1 MSRVT
6 VQSLEKSYGGRD
18 LFDGLSF
25 ELAPGMRLAIAGPNG
40 CGKST
45 LMRILAG
52 EDRPDGGQVS
62 MARNARVGYVRQE
75 LDQADLEQRLLA
87 WVLSALPSWNDF
99 WDDWEEAVQTRDEA
113 MLERLSHQ
121 QAEFEEQYGYNP
133 DHQARAILSGL
144 GFSEADL
151 FKSLKELSGGWRER
165 AKLGK
170 VLLQGADVL
179 LLDEPTNHLDLEAV
193 EWLEQYLL
201 GFRGALAFV
210 AHDRVFLER
219 VGTHVLFVSGGRTA
233 LRKGTFSQFLEWE
246 QETAQQRS
254 REAAKLSNRIESEM
268 SYIRRFRV
276 KARKAAQAQ
285 SKLKKVEKL
294 QTELAKLQSE
304 QKASRPGKSLSFR
317 LPEPQRGDK
326 VAINAVDLRF
336 HYPGGESVWDGLGFQ
351 LFRGKKVA
359 LAAPN
364 GAGKTTLL
372 KIITGSLQPDQG
384 YVKIGQNTRLGYF
397 SQHQSEIL
405 NTGNTV
411 IGEIRRLCDPNLT
424 EEQLMSVLGLFLLG
438 ESYFERRVD
447 SLSGGE
453 KNRLILATLFLAR
466 ANLLILDEPTNH
478 LDLES
483 RMGLVS
489 ALKDYEGTLF
499 FVAHDRYL
507 LHEVAEEV
515 WSLSRSGITQHTGFE
530 AWDAW
535 RRQQLAGAGTQGGG
549 TETVAG
555 EVPDASEQGV
565 RPLPEKGGEGGAA
578 PRLSKEEKRRLAEA
592 RNQLY
597 RKLKPLKKEY
607 DAKEA
612 ELEKV
617 LAEMG
622 VLEERMNDP
631 ATYEKPEQALKVN
644 TAYREA
650 EDWSERLMEHMQEL
664 EEAMEAINTERA
676 QLGAE

>member
-18 LFDGLSF
+18 LFGGLSF

-40 CGKST
+40 CGKTT

-52 EDRPDGGQVS
+52 ESSADAGQVS
-62 MARNARVGYVRQE
+62 MAKGARVGYVRQE
-75 LDQADLEQRLLA
+75 LDEADLAERLLS
-87 WVLSALPSWNDF
+87 WVLSALPSWHDF
-99 WDDWEEAVQTRDEA
+99 WDEWEAAVQAGDKVK
-113 MLERLSHQ
+113 LERLSHQ
-121 QAEFEEQYGYNP
+121 QAEFEQQYGYNP
-133 DHQARAILSGL
+133 DHQARTILSGL
-144 GFSEADL
+144 GFSESDL
-151 FKSLKELSGGWRER
+151 LKTLGELSGGWRER
-165 AKLGK
+165 AKLSR

-201 GFRGALAFV
+201 GFRGTLAFV
-210 AHDRVFLER
+210 AHDRIFLEK
-219 VGTHVLFVSGGRTA
+219 VGTHVLFVAGGRA
-233 LRKGTFSQFLEWE
+233 LLRKGTFSQFLEWE
-246 QETAQQRS
+246 QENREQLN

-294 QTELAKLQSE
+294 QTELARLQGE
-304 QKASRPGKSLSFR
+304 QSSARPGKSLSFR
-317 LPEPQRGDK
+317 LPEPKRGDK

-336 HYPGGESVWDGLGFQ
+336 SYPGGESVWDGLGFQ

-372 KIITGSLQPDQG
+372 KIITGTLKPEAG
-384 YVKIGQNTRLGYF
+384 HVKIGQNTSVGYF

-411 IGEIRRLCDPNLT
+411 IGEIRRLSDPNLT

-438 ESYFERRVD
+438 ESYFERRVEA
-447 SLSGGE
+447 LSGGE

-507 LHEVAEEV
+507 LSEVAEEV
-515 WSLSRSGITQHTGFE
+515 WSLSREGIEQHTGFE

-535 RRQQLAGAGTQGGG
+535 RRQQLSGAGTQG
-549 TETVAG
+549 
-555 EVPDASEQGV
+555 ASRNPAQDEGQGADEAPV
-565 RPLPEKGGEGGAA
+565 ESAEAASA
-578 PRLSKEEKRRLAEA
+578 PRLSKEDKRRLAEA
-592 RNQLY
+592 RNRLY
-597 RKLKPLKKEY
+597 RELKPLKEEY
-607 DAKEA
+607 SSKEA

-617 LAEMG
+617 LAEMAG
-622 VLEERMNDP
+622 LEARMNDP
-631 ATYEKPEQALKVN
+631 ATYEKPEEALQINK
-644 TAYREA
+644 AYREV
-650 EDWSERLMEHMQEL
+650 EDWSERLMERMHEL
-664 EEAMEAINTERA
+664 ETKMEAINVKRVE
-676 QLGAE
+676 LGLE

>member
-1 MSRVT
+1 M
-6 VQSLEKSYGGRD
+6 
-18 LFDGLSF
+18 
-25 ELAPGMRLAIAGPNG
+25 
-40 CGKST
+40 
-45 LMRILAG
+45 
-52 EDRPDGGQVS
+52 
-62 MARNARVGYVRQE
+62 
-75 LDQADLEQRLLA
+75 
-87 WVLSALPSWNDF
+87 
-99 WDDWEEAVQTRDEA
+99 
-113 MLERLSHQ
+113 
-121 QAEFEEQYGYNP
+121 
-133 DHQARAILSGL
+133 
-144 GFSEADL
+144 
-151 FKSLKELSGGWRER
+151 
-165 AKLGK
+165 
-170 VLLQGADVL
+170 
-179 LLDEPTNHLDLEAV
+179 
-193 EWLEQYLL
+193 
-201 GFRGALAFV
+201 
-210 AHDRVFLER
+210 AHDRVFLEK
-219 VGTHVLFVSGGRTA
+219 VGTHVLFVSDGRSA

-246 QETAQQRS
+246 RENAEQRS

-294 QTELAKLQSE
+294 QSELERLQSE
-304 QKASRPGKSLSFR
+304 QGASRPGKSLNFR
-317 LPEPQRGDK
+317 LPDPKRGDK

-336 HYPGGESVWDGLGFQ
+336 SYPGGESVWDGLGFQ

-372 KIITGSLQPDQG
+372 KIITGSLQPHQG
-384 YVKIGQNTRLGYF
+384 HVKIGQNTSLGYF

-411 IGEIRRLCDPNLT
+411 LGEIRRLGDPNLT

-447 SLSGGE
+447 ALSGGE
-453 KNRLILATLFLAR
+453 KNRLILASLFLAR

-507 LHEVAEEV
+507 LREVAEEV
-515 WSLSRSGITQHTGFE
+515 WSLGRTGITQHSGFE

-535 RRQQLAGAGTQGGG
+535 RRRQLAGADTRGEPAEPDTTDPLVGKSDTAAT
-549 TETVAG
+549 TEETSKT
-555 EVPDASEQGV
+555 PTT
-565 RPLPEKGGEGGAA
+565 K
-578 PRLSKEEKRRLAEA
+578 LSKEEKRRLAEA
-592 RNQLY
+592 RNALY

-607 DAKEA
+607 EAKEA
-612 ELEKV
+612 DLEKV

-622 VLEERMNDP
+622 ELEERMNDP
-631 ATYEKPEQALKVN
+631 ATYEKPEEALKLN

-650 EDWSERLMEHMQEL
+650 EDWSERLMERMQEL
-664 EEAMEAINTERA
+664 EQAMEAISTERA
-676 QLGAE
+676 ALGNE